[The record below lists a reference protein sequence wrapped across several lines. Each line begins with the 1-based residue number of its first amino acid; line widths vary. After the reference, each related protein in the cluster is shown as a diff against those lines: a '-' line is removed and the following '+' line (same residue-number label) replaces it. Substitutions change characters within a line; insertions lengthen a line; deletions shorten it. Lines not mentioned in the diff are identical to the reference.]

1 MSKKK
6 RIEFLEQRIEFII
19 AECLRDLENC
29 AHPHEQIL
37 EQPAPSV
44 TYVMNATNPANV
56 ALDVPIDAD
65 GVATHHCSDMLECAM
80 LRYHDAYKVWQLYRD
95 EVLMVAVDFCPYCGA
110 DFRNVT
116 ISKVKYVYNT

>member
-1 MSKKK
+1 MDINSTTGLRRAMSKKK

-44 TYVMNATNPANV
+44 TNVTNVTNPANV
-56 ALDVPIDAD
+56 ALDVTIDAD
-65 GVATHHCSDMLECAM
+65 GVATHHCAAM
-80 LRYHDAYKVWQLYRD
+80 PEKTTLLYSEMHNAWYVYGMPNLRVN
-95 EVLMVAVDFCPYCGA
+95 FCPYCGA
-110 DFRNVT
+110 DFRT
-116 ISKVKYVYNT
+116 